1 MFSFSANKNTK
12 HFLCWAIALSVLC
25 LGGTP
30 GTVKAQDE
38 IPTLVNRAADI
49 RQMVATGQKRWRL
62 NGLELPSA
70 SAVDLEFKEVEVF
83 AENSAVL
90 TARNGK
96 FIQTPRESI
105 RVFLGRVAGASPTE
119 DLVVLLSRGNGDLQG
134 RWHGREAEYELNMD
148 SEDAFLKTLEVE
160 TREKGG
166 NPFLNDQVF
175 VPNDPSSPQSK
186 ARREALSPSLGTT
199 ATLLENEIYTV
210 TIAID
215 TDFALVQAL
224 GSVGN
229 VTAYMASLFAY
240 LNATYE
246 EEISTRLLIGQQ
258 IIPTSSSEDPYS
270 SWTGYGD
277 RLDEVT
283 TRYTGNTSINRALL
297 AHFSPSGGDCGI
309 AISPVADASSANYG
323 GVLCDENYGF
333 SVNNVDAIAPAS
345 NTPISSTWDA
355 IVAAHEIGHNFNSP
369 HTHCYG
375 GLNAST
381 SSHPG
386 LTNSSNPVD
395 SCYVAE
401 VADPRGTYSCASG
414 SISLPGQNSLVGG
427 SNGGGDGTIM
437 SYCHVLFQ
445 GGLSNI
451 SRTFGTNHTRGIQ
464 ASRVSERMSL
474 AVANAYSYN
483 NTRISKTSTSSTN
496 SFSLTTSKTGSG
508 TGTFSSNPTGISCGS
523 DCSANFSQGTSV
535 TLTATPDTGSEF
547 TGWGGGCSGTGA
559 CEVAMSSNQSVVANF
574 DAIPAVS
581 LAEALDA
588 PSPTW
593 TTGGD
598 ANWAGQT
605 AVFHALDD
613 NDDAAQSGEIT
624 HNQSTYIETTVSG
637 PGAIDF
643 YWSVSSE
650 AGYDFL
656 SFYVDGALIE
666 RISGEVYWT
675 QVTHDVAGEGDH
687 TLRWVFNMDVN
698 TDNGVDKGW
707 VDLVTWGEAE
717 TPNAPTLI
725 SVATEQTTSL
735 TGSATVSFSPAA
747 TGPVADS
754 YVATC
759 TPQSASRQVANQ
771 VRLSGDVP
779 SAEEFA
785 ALTSRPSKAETDA
798 LKQLHQAE
806 TFRDSGA
813 RCGSDAI
820 NSRNS
825 NVPRTQ
831 ADCTNSLTVI
841 KSSYEAPADGTYVI
855 PIVWHVIYKTD
866 TAQTGLLSAE
876 DIADQIDALNEDY
889 AGFLGA
895 GIDTNIQFVLEDIK
909 YYENDAAYDDTS
921 SAAYDLKDQN
931 KVDGTRFLNV
941 FSNDAQG
948 YLGYAWFPVWGVG
961 ASGDFVTM
969 NAAYVGGRSNGAGVF
984 DEGRTLVHEI
994 GHYLGLIHTFGDDET
1009 CGGNTYSSSDLIVDT
1024 PEQKFADYS
1033 QASSDCGVTSALNNF
1048 MNYSYDDLMY
1058 TFTEEQT
1065 NRMICS
1071 LQNYRS
1077 AAYEL
1082 VSDGPTAVTVTATGT
1097 TSPIVVPDLVAGAT
1111 YQCSVAAVA
1120 GTQES
1125 ASSSSGTIMAGD
1137 HDGDGVLDY
1146 DDAFPNDPT
1155 ETTDTDG
1162 EGLGDNL
1169 EGTLG
1174 TDINNPDTD
1183 GDGYTDY
1190 EEYVDGTDPLDDG
1203 DPGSGG
1209 LPIWLLYQATQ

>member
-1 MFSFSANKNTK
+1 MVKPQPNKNK
-12 HFLCWAIALSVLC
+12 KNLLCWALVFSALC
-25 LGGTP
+25 LVSTP
-30 GTVKAQDE
+30 KTVTAQDG
-38 IPTLVNRAADI
+38 IPTLINRAADI
-49 RQMVATGQKRWRL
+49 RQMVAGGQVRWRL
-62 NGLELPSA
+62 NGLELPNA
-70 SAVDLEFKEVEVF
+70 TAVDLEFKEVEVF
-83 AENSAVL
+83 AENSAL
-90 TARNGK
+90 LKAKNGK
-96 FIQTPRESI
+96 LIQTPRESI
-105 RVFLGRVAGASPTE
+105 RVFLGKVAGTSPTD
-119 DLVVLLSRGNGDLQG
+119 DLIVLLSRGNGDLQG
-134 RWHGREAEYELNMD
+134 RWHGGKGEYELRMD

-160 TREKGG
+160 IGEKSG

-175 VPNDPSSPQSK
+175 VPNDASSPQS
-186 ARREALSPSLGTT
+186 RNLREASSPSIGTA

-210 TIAID
+210 KIAID
-215 TDFALVQAL
+215 TDFELVQAL

-258 IIPTSSSEDPYS
+258 IIPSSSSEDPYNA
-270 SWTGYGD
+270 WTGCNE

-283 TRYTGNTSINRALL
+283 ARYAGNTNIDKALL
-297 AHFSPSGGDCGI
+297 AHFSPSGGNCGV
-309 AISPVADASSANYG
+309 AWSPSADASSANYG
-323 GVLCDENYGF
+323 GVLCDDNYGF
-333 SVNNVDAIAPAS
+333 SVNNVDAITPGS

-381 SSHPG
+381 SIHSG
-386 LTNSSNPVD
+386 LTNSSDPID

-401 VADPRGTYSCASG
+401 PADPYGTNTCASG

-483 NTRISKTSTSSTN
+483 NTCIGKTTVSSTS

-508 TGTFSSNPTGISCGS
+508 TGTVSSNSAGISCGS
-523 DCSANFSQGTSV
+523 TCSANYEQGVSV
-535 TLTATPDTGSEF
+535 ILTATPDVGSEF
-547 TGWGGGCSGTGA
+547 TGWSGSCTGTGT
-559 CEVAMSSNQSVVANF
+559 CEVAMSSNQSVVATF

-588 PSPTW
+588 PSLTW

-598 ANWAGQT
+598 ANWEGQT
-605 AVFHALDD
+605 ALFHALDD

-624 HNQSTYIETTVSG
+624 HSQSTYIETTVSG

-656 SFYVDGALIE
+656 SFYVDDVRIE

-675 QVTHDVAGEGDH
+675 QVTHDIAGEGDH
-687 TLRWVFNMDVN
+687 TLRWEFSMDVN
-698 TDNGVDKGW
+698 TSNGIDTGW

-717 TPNAPTLI
+717 RPNAPTLI
-725 SVATEQTTSL
+725 SVETEQTTSL

-747 TGPVADS
+747 SGPVADS

-759 TPQSASRQVANQ
+759 TPQSTSRQLSSQ

-779 SAEEFA
+779 TAEEFT
-785 ALTSRPSKAETDA
+785 ALTSRPSKTETDA
-798 LKQLHQAE
+798 LRALHESEA
-806 TFRDSGA
+806 FRGSGA
-813 RCGSDAI
+813 RCGTEAI
-820 NSRNS
+820 TARNGNS
-825 NVPRTQ
+825 PRTY

-841 KSSYEAPADGTYVI
+841 KSGYEAPTDATYVI

-866 TAQTGLLSAE
+866 VAQTGLLSAG
-876 DIADQIDALNEDY
+876 DIADQIDALNEDF

-895 GIDTNIQFVLEDIK
+895 GVDTKIQFVLEDIK
-909 YYENDAAYDDTS
+909 YYENDAAYDDTT

-941 FSNDAQG
+941 FSNNAKG
-948 YLGYAWFPVWGVG
+948 NLGYAWFPVWGVG
-961 ASGDFVTM
+961 ASGDFITM
-969 NAAYVGGRSNGAGVF
+969 NAEYVGGRNNGAGF
-984 DEGRTLVHEI
+984 YDEGRTLVHEI
-994 GHYLGLIHTFGDDET
+994 GHYLGLIHTFGDDAT
-1009 CGGNTYSSSDLIVDT
+1009 CDGNTYSSGDLIVDT
-1024 PEQKFADYS
+1024 PEQKNADS
-1033 QASSDCGVTSALNNF
+1033 SAASDDCGVTSALNNF
-1048 MNYSYDDLMY
+1048 MNYSYDDLMV

-1077 AAYEL
+1077 TAYEI
-1082 VSDGPTAVTVTATGT
+1082 VSDGPTAVTVTATGAN
-1097 TSPIVVPDLVAGAT
+1097 SPIVVPDLVAGTT

-1120 GTQES
+1120 GSQES

-1137 HDGDGVLDY
+1137 ADGDGVLDY

-1174 TDINNPDTD
+1174 TDPENPDTD

>member
-1 MFSFSANKNTK
+1 MATQVCTQRYFSGGS
-12 HFLCWAIALSVLC
+12 
-25 LGGTP
+25 GGTALGIIAAALFQLSLSLVANP
-30 GTVKAQDE
+30 AAAQTCFIDQTSTRTGTR
-38 IPTLVNRAADI
+38 ITI
-49 RQMVATGQKRWRL
+49 
-62 NGLELPSA
+62 
-70 SAVDLEFKEVEVF
+70 DLQSGCSSQEVETAFGAAALYWADFLYSPVPITVEANF
-83 AENSAVL
+83 QPLYCTPNSAVL
-90 TARNGK
+90 GSAGPTTALRG
-96 FIQTPRESI
+96 F
-105 RVFLGRVAGASPTE
+105 AGAPDSGVFYPIALANSFAGE
-119 DLVVLLSRGNGDLQG
+119 DTNSSISDITMSYNSDIGTTGCLESKSWFFDDGTSTNVPSNRVDLYGTIQHELGHGLGFLSYYTAAGNFVTDDPAVTAFVGYTDSYSQYLFSESQGQGIDSLSAANRQSTFISNGGMTWSGAAVDNLAGTLSAGTNNDNVRMYAPNPYEGGSSVSHFDTVVEPG
-134 RWHGREAEYELNMD
+134 ELMEPSKLPRDQTNFTLTRNLFRD
-148 SEDAFLKTLEVE
+148 IGWKTLPDPPSIASTGV
-160 TREKGG
+160 TSDSVTVSVTAPNQTGG
-166 NPFLNDQVF
+166 SAILN
-175 VPNDPSSPQSK
+175 
-186 ARREALSPSLGTT
+186 
-199 ATLLENEIYTV
+199 YTV
-210 TIAID
+210 TC
-215 TDFALVQAL
+215 
-224 GSVGN
+224 GN
-229 VTAYMASLFAY
+229 VSETSASSTITVSGLAAGTAYSCSGVATTGIGTSDAS
-240 LNATYE
+240 AT
-246 EEISTRLLIGQQ
+246 ITA
-258 IIPTSSSEDPYS
+258 
-270 SWTGYGD
+270 
-277 RLDEVT
+277 T
-283 TRYTGNTSINRALL
+283 TD
-297 AHFSPSGGDCGI
+297 SGG
-309 AISPVADASSANYG
+309 P
-323 GVLCDENYGF
+323 
-333 SVNNVDAIAPAS
+333 P
-345 NTPISSTWDA
+345 P
-355 IVAAHEIGHNFNSP
+355 
-369 HTHCYG
+369 
-375 GLNAST
+375 
-381 SSHPG
+381 
-386 LTNSSNPVD
+386 
-395 SCYVAE
+395 
-401 VADPRGTYSCASG
+401 
-414 SISLPGQNSLVGG
+414 
-427 SNGGGDGTIM
+427 
-437 SYCHVLFQ
+437 
-445 GGLSNI
+445 
-451 SRTFGTNHTRGIQ
+451 
-464 ASRVSERMSL
+464 
-474 AVANAYSYN
+474 
-483 NTRISKTSTSSTN
+483 
-496 SFSLTTSKTGSG
+496 
-508 TGTFSSNPTGISCGS
+508 PT
-523 DCSANFSQGTSV
+523 
-535 TLTATPDTGSEF
+535 
-547 TGWGGGCSGTGA
+547 
-559 CEVAMSSNQSVVANF
+559 
-574 DAIPAVS
+574 

-588 PSPTW
+588 PSLTW

-605 AVFHALDD
+605 ALFHALDD

-624 HNQSTYIETTVSG
+624 HNQSSYIETTVSG

-675 QVTHDVAGEGDH
+675 QVAHDIAGEGDH
-687 TLRWVFNMDVN
+687 TLRWVFSMDVN
-698 TDNGVDKGW
+698 TSNGVDTGW
-707 VDLVTWGEAE
+707 VDLVTWGEAQ

-725 SVATEQTTSL
+725 SVETEQTTSL
-735 TGSATVSFSPAA
+735 TGSATVSFSPAE

-759 TPQSASRQVANQ
+759 TPQSASRQVSSQ
-771 VRLSGDVP
+771 VVLSGDVP
-779 SAEEFA
+779 TAEEFA

-813 RCGSDAI
+813 RCGTDAI

-825 NVPRTQ
+825 NIPRTM

-841 KSSYEAPADGTYVI
+841 KSSYEAPTDGTYVI

-866 TAQTGLLSAE
+866 TAQTGLLSAA

-895 GIDTNIQFVLEDIK
+895 GVDTKIQFVLEDIK
-909 YYENDAAYDDTS
+909 YYENDAAYDDLS

-941 FSNDAQG
+941 FSNDARG
-948 YLGYAWFPVWGVG
+948 NLGYAWFPVWGVG
-961 ASGDFVTM
+961 TSGDFVTM

-994 GHYLGLIHTFGDDET
+994 GHYLGLIHTFGDDEA